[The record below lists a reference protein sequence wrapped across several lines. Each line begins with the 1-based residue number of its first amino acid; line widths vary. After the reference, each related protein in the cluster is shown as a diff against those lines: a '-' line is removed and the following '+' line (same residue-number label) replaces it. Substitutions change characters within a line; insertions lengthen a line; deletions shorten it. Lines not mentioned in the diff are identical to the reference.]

1 MIGNSMKKTVLIT
14 GINGFLGSHLAKRL
28 MEDYQVIGL
37 EYQVDDLYRL
47 KGCDFEVLVASI
59 DNMKRL
65 LENKTVEFVIH
76 TATFYGRN
84 NEEMPQIAETNLVM
98 PFQLLDA
105 AIRNHVKAFINTDTV
120 LDRYVSPY
128 ALTKN
133 QFREWLYFRRNE
145 IKGINLQLEHFYGKG
160 CSNSNFISL
169 MIDKLKHNETSID
182 LTAGEQLRD
191 FIYYEDILDAY
202 ELVMHKADQISA
214 RFANYQV
221 GSGEHISIKD
231 LMLLL
236 KKITGSTSTLNFGA
250 VPYRENELMISET
263 DIEPLRQLGWK
274 PKHNIIEGLKKTI

>member
-1 MIGNSMKKTVLIT
+1 MEKTVLIT

-28 MEDYQVIGL
+28 MKDYRVVGL
-37 EYQVDDLYRL
+37 EYQIDDLFRL
-47 KGCDFEVLVASI
+47 KDCDFEVLVASV
-59 DNMKRL
+59 DNMKKL
-65 LENKTVEFVIH
+65 LENRTVAYVIH

-84 NEEMPQIAETNLVM
+84 HEEMPQIAETNLVM
-98 PFQLLDA
+98 PFRLLDA
-105 AIRNHVKAFINTDTV
+105 AIKNHVQAFINTDTV

-145 IKGINLQLEHFYGKG
+145 IQGINMQLEHFYGKG
-160 CSNSNFISL
+160 CSSSNFISL
-169 MIDKLKHNETSID
+169 MIDRLKRNEPID

-202 ELVMHKADQISA
+202 ELVMRRAGQISA

-231 LMLLL
+231 LMLRL
-236 KKITGSTSTLNFGA
+236 KKMTGSASELNFGA
-250 VPYRENELMISET
+250 VPYRENELMVSET
-263 DIEPLRQLGWK
+263 DMEPLRQLGWK
-274 PKHNIIEGLKKTI
+274 PKHDIMEGLKKTI